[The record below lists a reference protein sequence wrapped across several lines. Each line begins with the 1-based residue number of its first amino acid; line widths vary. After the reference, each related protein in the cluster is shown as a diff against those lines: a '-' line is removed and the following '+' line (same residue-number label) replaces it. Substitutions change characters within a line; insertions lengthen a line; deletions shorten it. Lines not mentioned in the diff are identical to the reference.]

1 MGLVLLS
8 VKGWISSLSSRINAI
23 FSIFSYFAAVGK
35 GQKSLLCVALISA
48 TMLLSL
54 APATAQCRLC
64 AAPTAVQAAKPSLHK
79 SEKPLRIEITANLDF
94 SRLALLDRSGGE
106 VSIDPVSGLRRV
118 SGAITDLGGMSLKGE
133 GRLEGEPGRYVR
145 INLPDRITLSA
156 PNGST
161 ADVVKL
167 ETNLPPQVKLDR
179 EGRLTFTFGGKLRVT
194 GSAGGQYRGRI
205 AITAEYE

>member
-1 MGLVLLS
+1 MLVLGFL
-8 VKGWISSLSSRINAI
+8 
-23 FSIFSYFAAVGK
+23 
-35 GQKSLLCVALISA
+35 ALP
-48 TMLLSL
+48 MLLL
-54 APATAQCRLC
+54 PAPSSAQCRLC
-64 AAPTAVQAAKPSLHK
+64 AAPSGTGSTNTITNER
-79 SEKPLRIEITANLDF
+79 EKPLSIEITANLDF
-94 SRLALLDRSGGE
+94 SRLALLGRSGGE
-106 VSIDPVSGLRRV
+106 VSIDPVSGHRRV
-118 SGAITDLGGMSLKGE
+118 SGAVTDLGGMSLKGE

-167 ETNLPPQVKLDR
+167 ETNLPPQAKLDR

-194 GSAGGQYRGRI
+194 GNAGGQYRGRI